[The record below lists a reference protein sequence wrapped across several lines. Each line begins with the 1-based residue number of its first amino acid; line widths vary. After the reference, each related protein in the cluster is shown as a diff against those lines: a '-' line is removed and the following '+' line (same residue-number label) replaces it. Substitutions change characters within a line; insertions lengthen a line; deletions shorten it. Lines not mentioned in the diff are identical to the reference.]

1 MKKRILLVDTEP
13 NLLKGMERIVHQQSR
28 GGNIHSA
35 QSIDAALDVS
45 ARAASDTIHELN
57 RDHTQREK
65 GGNDPWPVK

>member
-1 MKKRILLVDTEP
+1 
-13 NLLKGMERIVHQQSR
+13 MERIVHQQSR